1 MKEIEKLVLCVH
13 GVIMHLGNV
22 RGILEKPVKHS
33 ATPRVLHASLVF
45 S

>member
-1 MKEIEKLVLCVH
+1 MEKLVLSIY

-22 RGILEKPVKHS
+22 GRILEKLVKNS
-33 ATPRVLHASLVF
+33 TTPRVLHASLVF